1 LLYKRYETVSSGLK
15 NLLLSKD
22 EKLEEEIFFAK
33 FYAGST
39 SSFHK
44 HKGYEEFY
52 MIDGELIDD
61 DGKFFKEGDF
71 IKFEKGPKHS
81 SNSKIGCKLLV
92 ILYSGTNEQ
101 TG

>member
-1 LLYKRYETVSSGLK
+1 
-15 NLLLSKD
+15 
-22 EKLEEEIFFAK
+22 
-33 FYAGST
+33 
-39 SSFHK
+39 
-44 HKGYEEFY
+44 